1 MNIYQTARRSAGLTQ
16 EKAAELLNISVES
29 IRAYESGR
37 RFPPNTVVNDMV
49 DIYQTPHLA
58 LQHLRMDP
66 LASRLLPANVQS
78 RSLEQATI
86 RLYRQV
92 REFALNHRTDDLID
106 IAEDG
111 VIDGKERPMFN
122 EIMRELNE
130 IVNTVYS
137 LQYIR
142 RL

>member
-29 IRAYESGR
+29 LRAYESGK
-37 RFPPNTVVNDMV
+37 RFPPNTAVNDMV

-66 LASRLLPANVQS
+66 LASRLLPSNIQS

-111 VIDGKERPMFN
+111 VIDEKERPMFN

-137 LQYIR
+137 LQYR

>member
-1 MNIYQTARRSAGLTQ
+1 
-16 EKAAELLNISVES
+16 
-29 IRAYESGR
+29 
-37 RFPPNTVVNDMV
+37 MV

-111 VIDGKERPMFN
+111 VIDEKERPLFN